1 MRTRSASSP
10 LRGDFASVLASLEG
24 ETREFVRPVAGVG
37 RLWAKTC
44 GDVYDAATI
53 ASAYA
58 EHQPAVAAHRPDLPD
73 FAEIAAE
80 IAAARDA
87 AELHRLRR
95 AMASAAH
102 PDRVPCESR
111 AEAER
116 LMARVNA
123 AIDEALA
130 QKSNG
135 MF

>member
-10 LRGDFASVLASLEG
+10 VPSDFASVLASLNG
-24 ETREFVRPVAGVG
+24 EARDFHFRPVAGVE
-37 RLWAKTC
+37 RLWAKSC
-44 GDVYDAATI
+44 GESYDPASI

-58 EHQPAVAAHRPDLPD
+58 EHQPERATLPQEIPD
-73 FAEIAAE
+73 FGNIAAE
-80 IAAARDA
+80 IAAAPSA

-95 AMASAAH
+95 ALALATH
-102 PDRVPCESR
+102 PDRVPVENR

-130 QKSNG
+130 LV
-135 MF
+135 